1 MSTTAIEPNNNPT
14 DLFAKID
21 GLNSI
26 LSGSVGA
33 FSSYCLLAMLMF
45 SIRVEILS
53 LIKNIRAQHS
63 KCSGGTKD
71 CSILEDLKIFNIK
84 LHSLKSRLET
94 VRRKSP
100 SSLAWLLNKPCE
112 ELECLIEDLNF
123 STDDDIRSLIL
134 QISEVACE

>member
-21 GLNSI
+21 GLNSV

-71 CSILEDLKIFNIK
+71 CSILEDLKILSIK
-84 LHSLKSRLET
+84 LHSLKRRLET
-94 VRRKSP
+94 VRRK
-100 SSLAWLLNKPCE
+100 
-112 ELECLIEDLNF
+112 
-123 STDDDIRSLIL
+123 
-134 QISEVACE
+134 